1 MNLFFSDKIPNFAI
15 VEVCLIN
22 KCIEVTMT
30 ETNHVVLWNRCLEII
45 KDNVPE
51 RTFST
56 WFAPIVPLKYEDK
69 TLIVQIPSQFFYE
82 ILEEKFVDL
91 LRMTLYKVIGQ
102 GTKLMYN
109 VKVDTTSIP
118 PQTVDLEASNRSIA
132 VIQKP
137 INNGNKAPS
146 FLKAPVVQDLDPHL
160 NPNYNFENFI
170 EGYSNK
176 LSRSVAETVALNPA
190 NSPFN
195 PLFIYGA
202 SGVGKTHL
210 SNAIGTKIKELYP
223 EKRVLYV
230 SAHLF
235 QVQYTDS
242 VRNNTTNDFIN
253 FYQSID
259 VLIIDDIQEFAGVTK
274 TQNTFFHIFNHL
286 HQNRKQLI
294 LTSDRAPVL
303 LQGMEERLL
312 TRFKWGMVAE
322 LEKPTVELRRNIL
335 KNKIHRDGLKFPPEV
350 IDYIAENV
358 NESVRD
364 LEGIVIAIMARST
377 IFNKE
382 IDLELAQH
390 IVKGVVHNETKPITI
405 DNILKVVCS
414 HFGLETSAIHTKS
427 RKREVVQARQIAM
440 YLAKNHTDFS
450 TSKIGKFIG
459 NKDHATVL
467 HACKTVKGQLEVDK
481 GFHAEVQ
488 EIESL
493 LKKGN

>member
-1 MNLFFSDKIPNFAI
+1 MS
-15 VEVCLIN
+15 ES
-22 KCIEVTMT
+22 
-30 ETNHVVLWNRCLEII
+30 NHVGLWNRCLEII
-45 KDNVPE
+45 RDNVPE
-51 RTFST
+51 STYKT
-56 WFAPIVPLKYEDK
+56 WFVPIVPLKYEDK
-69 TLIVQIPSQFFYE
+69 TLIVQVPSQFFYE
-82 ILEEKFVDL
+82 FLEDQFVDL
-91 LRMTLYKVIGQ
+91 LRKTLYKVIGE

-109 VKVDTTSIP
+109 VMVDRTSVP
-118 PQTVDLEASNRSIA
+118 NQTVNLEASNRSVA
-132 VIQKP
+132 VPQSVIR
-137 INNGNKAPS
+137 NGGNKAPN
-146 FLKAPVVQDLDPHL
+146 LLHAPAPQDLDPHL

-176 LSRSVAETVALNPA
+176 LSRSVAEAVAQNPA
-190 NSPFN
+190 GTAFN
-195 PLFIYGA
+195 PLFLHGA

-210 SNAIGTKIKELYP
+210 ANAIGTRIKELYP

-253 FYQSID
+253 FYQTID

-286 HQNRKQLI
+286 HQNGKQLI

-335 KNKIHRDGLKFPPEV
+335 RNKVHRDGLQFPPEV

-358 NESVRD
+358 DESVRD

-377 IFNKE
+377 IFNKD
-382 IDLELAQH
+382 IDLDLAQH
-390 IVKGVVHNETKPITI
+390 VVRGVVRNETKTI
-405 DNILKVVCS
+405 SIEDILSTVCK
-414 HFGLETSAIHTKS
+414 HFGLEGNAIHTKS
-427 RKREVVQARQIAM
+427 RKREVVQARQVAM
-440 YLAKNHTDFS
+440 YLAKNYTDYS

-467 HACKTVKGQLEVDK
+467 HACKTVKGQCEVDK
-481 GFHAEVQ
+481 SFRSDLES
-488 EIESL
+488 IEAS
-493 LKKGN
+493 LKKKGTN